1 MGNNDKKI
9 ITISREFG
17 SGGRL
22 IGKRLAEKLDVPFY
36 DKQLLDRIAEESGF
50 SKEMIKD
57 AEMKAKNSFLYS
69 LASAMG
75 TSESGPESLSLNE
88 RFFLAQF
95 DTIRRI
101 ADDGSCVI
109 VGRCSDYV
117 LRGMPES
124 SHIFVY
130 AEEKDKIKR
139 AVQEYGVPEDEVR
152 KLMKDTDKA
161 RANYY
166 AYHTGRKWGEHVNY
180 SLSIDSGYIEI
191 EDIVDLIVQYT
202 KVRRFSQA
210 YPQDLSCKDPCPAV
224 SASSRSCCKDDAG
237 RQPEERRQHEHQSYV
252 FQRHRHYEK
261 GDRRHRRPACKS
273 SGGGEPSG
281 ERNPGGSCRE

>member
-50 SKEMIKD
+50 SKEMIKG

-88 RFFLAQF
+88 RFFLVQF

-101 ADDGSCVI
+101 ADEGSCVI

-117 LRGMPES
+117 LRGLPEA
-124 SHIFVY
+124 SHIFIY

-139 AVQEYGVPEDEVR
+139 AVQEYGIPEDEAQ
-152 KLMKDTDKA
+152 KLMRDTDKA

-210 YPQDLSCKDPCPAV
+210 
-224 SASSRSCCKDDAG
+224 
-237 RQPEERRQHEHQSYV
+237 
-252 FQRHRHYEK
+252 
-261 GDRRHRRPACKS
+261 
-273 SGGGEPSG
+273 
-281 ERNPGGSCRE
+281 